1 MQEFQLETIGPSGDC
16 AVLKVTGEVDVYTA
30 PMLRER
36 IQDLA
41 AKGVVH
47 IIADM
52 SQMDFLDSTGLGVLV
67 GGLKRLREHDGS
79 LTPVISTACN
89 GPVEILDGGRVGV
102 AAAIRFSSEGEALR
116 LANDT
121 AFGLAAGIWTRDLQR
136 AHRMA
141 RGIRAGTVWV
151 NSYRAVG
158 PMAPFG
164 GFKASGLGRENG
176 LEALQQYTELKTV
189 WIELD
194 GATRD
199 PFNLA

>member
-1 MQEFQLETIGPSGDC
+1 M
-16 AVLKVTGEVDVYTA
+16 
-30 PMLRER
+30 
-36 IQDLA
+36 
-41 AKGVVH
+41 
-47 IIADM
+47 
-52 SQMDFLDSTGLGVLV
+52 
-67 GGLKRLREHDGS
+67 
-79 LTPVISTACN
+79 
-89 GPVEILDGGRVGV
+89 GPVAFSEHRETVESYIEIGRRDGATLLSGGGRPAAPELASGLFVEPTLFGDVRNDMRLAREEVFGPV
-102 AAAIRFSSEGEALR
+102 AAAIRFGTEEEALR

-121 AFGLAAGIWTRDLQR
+121 AFGLAAGIWTRDVQR

-164 GFKASGLGRENG
+164 GFKASGLGRESG
-176 LEALQQYTELKTV
+176 LETLKEYTELKTV
-189 WIELD
+189 WIELT